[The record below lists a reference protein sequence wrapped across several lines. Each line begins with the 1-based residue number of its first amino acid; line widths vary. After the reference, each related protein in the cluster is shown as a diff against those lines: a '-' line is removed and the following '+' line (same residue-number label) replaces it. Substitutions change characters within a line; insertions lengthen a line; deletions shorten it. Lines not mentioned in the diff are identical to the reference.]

1 MSRGQVPLHR
11 PPPLTKAD
19 DKLKEV
25 VELLKFMQKNP
36 SFLTMRM
43 LDVAIGLAESED

>member
-1 MSRGQVPLHR
+1 MICEQTTSSVQ
-11 PPPLTKAD
+11 PLTKSD